1 MPLKTLH
8 LFEVQQNDDGIKK
21 QVWLDDKNIYSELGY
36 GAMQPV
42 RSVANC
48 APVKNSRPGSTVICS
63 GMTFK
68 NLDSSEVFTTT

>member
-8 LFEVQQNDDGIKK
+8 LFEVQQNDNVTKK
-21 QVWLDDKNIYSELGY
+21 QVWLDDQYIYSELGY

-42 RSVANC
+42 SSVKRC
-48 APVKNSRPGSTVICS
+48 GPVKNSRKGSTMICS

-68 NLDSSEVFTTT
+68 NLNQSEVFKTT